1 MVKQLMFSRSEKSG
15 GGRER
20 ESCDQ
25 EGAGCKAA
33 ESGAPR
39 SCLDDGPD
47 SGGGCGELR
56 AFIMRQENSRN

>member
-1 MVKQLMFSRSEKSG
+1 MAEG
-15 GGRER
+15 ER